1 MGVVMGAMK
10 DVYISISS
18 AMYEASKVLSESI
31 NNGAD
36 LEELED
42 ACFSALQKLQNAV
55 DTIERMK

>member
-1 MGVVMGAMK
+1 MGAMK

-31 NNGAD
+31 DNGAD